1 MTGPFADSV
10 SFPQTP
16 HNPRTTAMPSATPG
30 GAYSPDTNESP
41 LGRTDTASTTA
52 SESWADLT
60 HSVIWMSRNGKAVP
74 LMPRRIGAAPAISL
88 LVVVLVTL
96 LAAANLIDV
105 YGDPV
110 MWTVAAGGATLAGAL
125 VALAGVMPALRL
137 WWQIVFLAFA
147 QCVLGPV
154 VTLNGTTIG
163 HVIPTP
169 ATLAQGWQDM
179 FGAFKYLIAIEPPVG
194 TADGSLMAVWTLCLW
209 FSFLE
214 GALAIMPSGRLSV
227 TAAAPL
233 AILFAVTALLGTT
246 EGVWP
251 GLRGLA
257 AALAL
262 VVWAAWRW
270 NVMEFA
276 RWISALIILMFAA
289 AVAVGGCMAVSADR
303 TVLRDRYDPPIDLTD
318 ATSPL
323 SGMRAYLKD
332 HREDTLLTV
341 TGLPAGTPVRLA
353 VMDRFDGNVWN
364 LSDSSD
370 ATGSSDYRR
379 VGSVIAS
386 NGDGEAFT
394 ATFTVHE
401 GLSDQW
407 LPLAGQASRV
417 RFTADGDAERFY
429 YNTDTDSG
437 MLSGGLVDGTTYT
450 ESGTIPGT
458 PTDQQID
465 EADIMAVAQPQA
477 QDVPEAAS
485 DLATAVAGGRV
496 SGGAA
501 ARALADELKDT
512 GWFSHGLGGDYP
524 SSPGHGNYRVN
535 LLLGGK
541 AMVGDSEQYA
551 SAMALMAREL
561 GLPSR
566 VVLGFL
572 PKDEN
577 GEISEARTEQRS
589 DGTTVTEFTGND
601 IEAWVEIALEDYG
614 WVAFY
619 PTPEETKVP
628 DDNQNLTPPNPQ
640 TLVRQPPV
648 PLEDPLRDETQA
660 NSQSSLAGEEAD
672 EAGGAGLWPRI
683 AHVLTLVAL
692 YGSPVWAVLAVC
704 GLILLA
710 KLLVLVHLRR
720 HGDARRRV
728 TQGWRAVTML
738 AAQSGVQA
746 SGNRRDQ
753 ARAIAAQLNLD
764 QPHADALN
772 RLGRQADYAAFSGQ
786 SLDGAQAGV
795 YWCAVDAVRAAM
807 LRSLPRLRRWRT
819 RLSLRGMSG
828 GRMLAAIRRH
838 VGTRGRR

>member
-1 MTGPFADSV
+1 
-10 SFPQTP
+10 
-16 HNPRTTAMPSATPG
+16 
-30 GAYSPDTNESP
+30 
-41 LGRTDTASTTA
+41 
-52 SESWADLT
+52 
-60 HSVIWMSRNGKAVP
+60 
-74 LMPRRIGAAPAISL
+74 
-88 LVVVLVTL
+88 
-96 LAAANLIDV
+96 
-105 YGDPV
+105 
-110 MWTVAAGGATLAGAL
+110 
-125 VALAGVMPALRL
+125 
-137 WWQIVFLAFA
+137 
-147 QCVLGPV
+147 
-154 VTLNGTTIG
+154 
-163 HVIPTP
+163 
-169 ATLAQGWQDM
+169 M

-209 FSFLE
+209 FSFLA

-276 RWISALIILMFAA
+276 RWISALIILVFAA

-318 ATSPL
+318 VTSPL

-364 LSDSSD
+364 LSDSSV

-524 SSPGHGNYRVN
+524 SSPRSRQLPCEPAARRQGD
-535 LLLGGK
+535 GG
-541 AMVGDSEQYA
+541 
-551 SAMALMAREL
+551 R
-561 GLPSR
+561 
-566 VVLGFL
+566 
-572 PKDEN
+572 
-577 GEISEARTEQRS
+577 QRA
-589 DGTTVTEFTGND
+589 
-601 IEAWVEIALEDYG
+601 I
-614 WVAFY
+614 
-619 PTPEETKVP
+619 
-628 DDNQNLTPPNPQ
+628 
-640 TLVRQPPV
+640 R
-648 PLEDPLRDETQA
+648 LRD
-660 NSQSSLAGEEAD
+660 GAD
-672 EAGGAGLWPRI
+672 G
-683 AHVLTLVAL
+683 
-692 YGSPVWAVLAVC
+692 
-704 GLILLA
+704 
-710 KLLVLVHLRR
+710 
-720 HGDARRRV
+720 
-728 TQGWRAVTML
+728 
-738 AAQSGVQA
+738 
-746 SGNRRDQ
+746 
-753 ARAIAAQLNLD
+753 ARAWPAQ
-764 QPHADALN
+764 P
-772 RLGRQADYAAFSGQ
+772 GRARVP
-786 SLDGAQAGV
+786 AQG
-795 YWCAVDAVRAAM
+795 
-807 LRSLPRLRRWRT
+807 
-819 RLSLRGMSG
+819 
-828 GRMLAAIRRH
+828 
-838 VGTRGRR
+838 